1 MRIGIGYDV
10 HKLKKGRELHLGG
23 VHIPHEK
30 GLLGHSDADVLL
42 HAIIDSMI
50 GALGVGSIG
59 DYFPDYD
66 PAYKDISSLE
76 LLSRTHAMIRR
87 SEYTIANIDCTVV
100 CQEPRLGP
108 YIDQMCNTIAQIL
121 HLGKYQINIKAKTE
135 EGLGFTGKKQGISAY
150 AVCLIHRKV

>member
-23 VHIPHEK
+23 VLIPHEK

-50 GALGVGSIG
+50 GALGAGSIG

-76 LLSRTHAMIRR
+76 LLSRTNLLLKR
-87 SEYTIANIDCTVV
+87 EEFVVANLDCTVV

-108 YIDQMCNTIAQIL
+108 FIDQMRLTIAQVL
-121 HLGKYQINIKAKTE
+121 HISKSQVNVKAKTE